1 MGDECIVDPVIE
13 NTFKTARTA
22 PTKIALIH
30 RSFLILVIL
39 LKIGSGRVGDTSN
52 ATIVAGT
59 TLLGTA
65 RTHVHLLEIVVSHLP
80 RLLLA
85 QAKLLCALHAS
96 PLFGGFAR
104 ASARLHL
111 TLSIRAGETAACL
124 KGIGVF
130 TDADDMQETGLHLL
144 WLTQLLTQ
152 VARLPIPPHH
162 QPILNGGLAAKVVAV
177 EVTGNLGLEVANC
190 FLVVLVSSLLL
201 LLPLRAQLSDLLW
214 AQACSSLILMV
225 LKGPCSQLRARCCV
239 LEILRHVPKNPL

>member
-13 NTFKTARTA
+13 STFRTAKTAA
-22 PTKIALIH
+22 TKIASIH
-30 RSFLILVIL
+30 RSFQILVMFL
-39 LKIGSGRVGDTSN
+39 EIGELVCDTSS
-52 ATIVAGT
+52 ATTVVGT

-96 PLFGGFAR
+96 PLFRDVAR
-104 ASARLHL
+104 VSARLHL
-111 TLSIRAGETAACL
+111 ILSIRATETAACL
-124 KGIGVF
+124 KGISVF
-130 TDADDMQETGLHLL
+130 TDVDDMHETGLRL
-144 WLTQLLTQ
+144 WGFTQLLTQ
-152 VARLPIPPHH
+152 VARLPIPPHQ
-162 QPILNGGLAAKVVAV
+162 QPNPNSCLAVDVVAI
-177 EVTGNLGLEVANC
+177 EAMGNLGLAVANC
-190 FLVVLVSSLLL
+190 FLVVLVSLLLL

-239 LEILRHVPKNPL
+239 LEILRHVLKNPL